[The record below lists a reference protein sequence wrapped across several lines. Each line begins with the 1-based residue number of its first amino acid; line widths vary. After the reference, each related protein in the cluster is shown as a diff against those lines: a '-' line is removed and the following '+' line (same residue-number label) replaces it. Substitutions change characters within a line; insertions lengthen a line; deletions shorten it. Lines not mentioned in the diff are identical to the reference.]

1 LSGFYG
7 TLAGLSG
14 QNDIVIGSPTDNRH
28 HAQTQSLV
36 GFFVNALVLRAQL
49 SANDDITDLISQVH
63 DLVLQAKV
71 HQDLPFEQLVDALNI
86 KRMADRHPLF
96 QVMFTV
102 QDFVQK
108 ALETN
113 DLPFEAIDGET
124 QKALYSPAKF
134 DLTVFMSVAGPQ
146 IQGNFNYAVSLFDRT
161 AIVALT
167 QMFERVLSAF
177 VDIQSTKISQIELL
191 SDEQKAVLHQWS
203 GADKPYQY
211 KTTVQQLF
219 EAQVVKTPGAIALVD
234 DEHTLTYE
242 QLNHQANQLAAVIC
256 SQHKVEPNSLIA
268 LYMQRSTAMIVSILA
283 VLKAGGGYVP
293 ISPAYPLT
301 RVKFMLDDSQAMVII
316 GEPEDLET
324 LEVEAVLISAHARL
338 ATQTDN
344 LKPVSSAADL
354 AYVMYTSGTSG
365 KPKGVL
371 TPHRAVVSLIVN
383 TDFISIKPT
392 DAIAHMSDAGF
403 DASTF
408 EIWAALLNGAKL
420 VVAPVQVDLDAE
432 SVGQF
437 IERHQISVMWLTRA
451 LFDELYNQQPNL
463 FAQLRYLLTGGEALT
478 PAIIEQ
484 LVAQPN
490 RPQHI
495 LNGYGPTEGT
505 TFTTIFACHEF
516 EGAYN
521 GSVPLGKPINSAK
534 VYVLDEAGRLAP
546 VGTPGELY
554 IGGAG
559 LALGYLNRPDLTAS
573 HFVDNPFVEGKGEK
587 LYKTGDKVR
596 WTTQGNLEYLG
607 RNDFQVKIRGFR
619 VETGEVEQLLQRF
632 DGVNQACVMAR
643 SFDQQ
648 DQLVAYC
655 QVDTLPVND
664 DDSEF
669 VDEWETLYEDLY
681 KQPDEYINTFD
692 TAGWNSSFT
701 DEPIPEPEMRE
712 WAEATTNRILGFA
725 FDKNKATNI
734 LEIGCGTGLL
744 LYPLVEHC
752 QSYLGVD
759 FSTGVVNRLNAS
771 FAPLGITN
779 ARVVQGLADQI
790 SELKT
795 ADIDTVI
802 INSVVQYFPN
812 IDYLDD
818 VISQAVTTI
827 AAAKKQGRIF
837 IGDVRDYQLLHD
849 FHVAVQRFKHPDSDS
864 KTIEQTALFDAQN
877 EGELLVDR
885 DYFTGLSERYG
896 QISRVEV
903 LSKIGDAQHEMN
915 LYRYDVILHI
925 NTTDAV
931 TNTGVI
937 NKALANTPVRLA
949 NKRYDFEPL
958 KSYLKAQLPAYMIPA
973 FFIEVEHFSL
983 TRNGKIDRS
992 ALPHPNIR
1000 TSDDFVAPSTELE
1013 RQLCQIWQDVLGVE
1027 RVGVE
1032 DNYFS
1037 LGGNSISAI
1046 RLCAACRKELKREL
1060 SLALLFEH
1068 KTVAALALHITDE
1081 LITIDKS
1088 DCEFYPLSFA
1098 QERLFFIEQFEGQKS
1113 EITL

>member
-1 LSGFYG
+1 YQSLSQGRAITLAPLEINYRDFALWQRQLLSGDTLDKQLVYWQQQLAELEPLTLPTTHCRPVQIDYRGDNLTLTLDEDLSNQLKALAKQQQTSVYSVLLSAFYV

-49 SANDDITDLISQVH
+49 NANDDITDLISQVH
-63 DLVLQAKV
+63 ELVLQAKV

-108 ALETN
+108 ALESN

-146 IQGNFNYAVSLFDRT
+146 IQGNFNYALSLFDRS

-167 QMFERVLSAF
+167 QMFERVLKAF
-177 VDIQSTKISQIELL
+177 VSQQPTKIGQIELL
-191 SDEQKAVLHQWS
+191 SDEQKSVLHQWS
-203 GADKPYQY
+203 GVVKPCQYQ
-211 KTTVQQLF
+211 TTVQQLF
-219 EAQVVKTPGAIALVD
+219 EVQVAKTPTAIALVD
-234 DEHTLTYE
+234 NDNILSYE
-242 QLNHQANQLAAVIC
+242 QLNQQANQLAAVIC
-256 SQHKVEPNSLIA
+256 SQHKVEPNTLIA
-268 LYMQRSTAMIVSILA
+268 LYMQRSTAMIISILA
-283 VLKAGGGYVP
+283 VLKAGGAYVP

-301 RVKFMLDDSQAMVII
+301 RVKFMLDDTQAAVII
-316 GEPEDLET
+316 GEPEDLQA

-344 LKPVSSAADL
+344 LNPVGSASDL

-371 TPHRAVVSLIVN
+371 TPHRAVVSLVEDA
-383 TDFISIKPT
+383 DFISVEPSY
-392 DAIAHMSDAGF
+392 AIAHMSDAGF

-408 EIWAALLNGAKL
+408 EIWVALLNGAKL
-420 VVAPVQVDLDAE
+420 VVAPVQVDLDAA
-432 SVGQF
+432 SVGPF
-437 IERHQISVMWLTRA
+437 LERHQITVMWLTRA

-505 TFTTIFACHEF
+505 TFTTIFRCHEF
-516 EGAYN
+516 KGAYQ
-521 GSVPLGKPINSAK
+521 GSVPLGKPINSRK

-573 HFVDNPFVEGKGEK
+573 LFVDNPFVEGKGEK
-587 LYKTGDKVR
+587 LYRTGDKVR
-596 WTTQGNLEYLG
+596 WTTQGDLEYLG

-632 DGVNQACVMAR
+632 DGVTQACVMAR
-643 SFDQQ
+643 AFDSN

-655 QVDTLPVND
+655 QVDALPVND

-701 DEPIPEPEMRE
+701 GEAIPEPEMRE
-712 WAEATTNRILGFA
+712 WAEATTNRILRLFS
-725 FDKNKATNI
+725 NEEATNI

-759 FSTGVVNRLNAS
+759 FSTGVVNRLSAS
-771 FAPLGITN
+771 FAPLNIEN

-790 SELKT
+790 SELK
-795 ADIDTVI
+795 AENIDTVL

-812 IDYLDD
+812 LD
-818 VISQAVTTI
+818 
-827 AAAKKQGRIF
+827 
-837 IGDVRDYQLLHD
+837 
-849 FHVAVQRFKHPDSDS
+849 
-864 KTIEQTALFDAQN
+864 
-877 EGELLVDR
+877 
-885 DYFTGLSERYG
+885 
-896 QISRVEV
+896 
-903 LSKIGDAQHEMN
+903 
-915 LYRYDVILHI
+915 
-925 NTTDAV
+925 
-931 TNTGVI
+931 
-937 NKALANTPVRLA
+937 
-949 NKRYDFEPL
+949 
-958 KSYLKAQLPAYMIPA
+958 
-973 FFIEVEHFSL
+973 
-983 TRNGKIDRS
+983 
-992 ALPHPNIR
+992 
-1000 TSDDFVAPSTELE
+1000 
-1013 RQLCQIWQDVLGVE
+1013 
-1027 RVGVE
+1027 
-1032 DNYFS
+1032 
-1037 LGGNSISAI
+1037 
-1046 RLCAACRKELKREL
+1046 
-1060 SLALLFEH
+1060 
-1068 KTVAALALHITDE
+1068 
-1081 LITIDKS
+1081 
-1088 DCEFYPLSFA
+1088 
-1098 QERLFFIEQFEGQKS
+1098 
-1113 EITL
+1113 